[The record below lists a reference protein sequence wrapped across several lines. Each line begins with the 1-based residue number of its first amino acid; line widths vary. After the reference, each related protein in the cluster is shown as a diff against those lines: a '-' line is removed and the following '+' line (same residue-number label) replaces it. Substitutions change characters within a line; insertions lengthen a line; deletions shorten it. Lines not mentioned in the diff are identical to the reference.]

1 MWGAII
7 GAAISAASAIYGG
20 IKSSE
25 AAKEANKKVEDMQ
38 RENQAWYD
46 GRYNEDP
53 LQRTSAQRVLTKTQE
68 TLRQRDKAAAGRA
81 AVMGG
86 TEESVAA
93 EKARSTEALAEAA
106 SRIAAQGD
114 AQKDAIEQQYRANKM
129 GLTQQQIGIE
139 QQRANN
145 IAQATAGV
153 GKAVGGAVS
162 GIEGGNSD
170 KGPGN
175 GMGATKAYLTDDD
188 SKEKDWWKE
197 FFNENQTKPGR
208 QNYK

>member
-20 IKSSE
+20 IKSSQ
-25 AAKEANKKVEDMQ
+25 AAQEANAKVEAMK
-38 RENQAWYD
+38 RENKAWYD
-46 GRYNEDP
+46 KRYNEDP
-53 LQRTSAQRVLTKTQE
+53 LQRTSAQRVLTKTAE
-68 TLRQRDKAAAGRA
+68 MLRQRNKAAAGRQ

-93 EKARSTEALAEAA
+93 EKARNNEALAEAA

-114 AQKDAIEQQYRANKM
+114 AQKDAIEQQYRQTDM

-139 QQRANN
+139 QQRAQN

-153 GKAVGGAVS
+153 GKAAGGLAS
-162 GIEGGNSD
+162 GIDGIGGDGEAGNEIKKVEGLKKVEGNM
-170 KGPGN
+170 KKIRN
-175 GMGATKAYLTDDD
+175 AKV
-188 SKEKDWWKE
+188 
-197 FFNENQTKPGR
+197 
-208 QNYK
+208 NYSPRNF